1 MGRPTHWGHTFL
13 SVAQRG
19 VTQLFAGGEPLAAG
33 EMGDLAG
40 VLDRVAGVVGVGEQF
55 KRLGFALRHRGERLV
70 HVSQPLRIRVDAVA
84 RRLQPDQ

>member
-19 VTQLFAGGEPLAAG
+19 VTQVLAGGELLADG

-55 KRLGFALRHRGERLV
+55 ERLGFALRHRGERLV